1 MTGVVAGWTMMSGG
15 VTAGGSATTIGGGIA
30 GGDFAAGCPG
40 CAVVKHAQPAARMQE
55 RAIALRVAEHCAVRS
70 IIGFPRLE
78 TQDRA

>member
-1 MTGVVAGWTMMSGG
+1 MTGVAAGFTMVSGE
-15 VTAGGSATTIGGGIA
+15 VTAGGSATTIGGGGA
-30 GGDFAAGCPG
+30 GVAAGCPG

-55 RAIALRVAEHCAVRS
+55 RAIALRVAEHFAVRS